1 MGGVSC
7 ESCYPPRQP
16 HHCLLRLISEGGA
29 WTTED
34 AAFYVGEAVSVKNG
48 SGLTS
53 PAQPAAVPPRP
64 AASAEA
70 PAGTITIRRKTS
82 EPYTDHEI
90 AWALG
95 SGGICDQMDAAAA
108 VAANETTRRQY
119 RDPVS
124 RPGETID
131 EIAERIGRMRNR
143 EFVRRAAVESN
154 VGAIPGQ
161 TTEEMRFIADESPGP
176 DGKFR
181 RTYDV
186 FPAGTKCLVFP
197 GRNIPAGDPQEDDI
211 RASVTAHHKGGR
223 RVAVVRLGGML
234 RIVDEHK
241 VNVL

>member
-1 MGGVSC
+1 M
-7 ESCYPPRQP
+7 
-16 HHCLLRLISEGGA
+16 
-29 WTTED
+29 
-34 AAFYVGEAVSVKNG
+34 KNG
-48 SGLTS
+48 TSGITS
-53 PAQPAAVPPRP
+53 TAKPAAVQIRP
-64 AASAEA
+64 SASDE
-70 PAGTITIRRKTS
+70 PTSGKITIRRKTS
-82 EPYTDHEI
+82 DPYTDHEI

-95 SGGICDQMDAAAA
+95 PGGICDQMDAAAE
-108 VAANETTRRQY
+108 VAASEVTRRLY
-119 RDPVS
+119 REPVS

-143 EFVRRAAVESN
+143 DFVRRAVAETN

-197 GRNIPAGDPQEDDI
+197 GRNIPVGDPQEDDI

-241 VNVL
+241 VSVV